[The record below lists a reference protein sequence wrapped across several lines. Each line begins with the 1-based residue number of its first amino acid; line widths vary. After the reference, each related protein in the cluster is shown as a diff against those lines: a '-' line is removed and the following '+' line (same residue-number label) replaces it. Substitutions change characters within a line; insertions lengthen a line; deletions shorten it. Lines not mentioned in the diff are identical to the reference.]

1 MYMVRVFF
9 GIYTTGRKVN
19 HLVVFVHF
27 EHAAHHPVAF
37 CDLPGHLAFLQV
49 DHVEVVPVVPF
60 AHPYHFFS
68 AFQDMAEHTA
78 VVDKGGTAFLHE
90 CAYLSGF
97 RIEFQHAVSLMA
109 AFVIFKSHR
118 FPVFFPFRAVQVVLA
133 VEEFGRWNDGLSCFH
148 VEYARHLEAQF
159 VARLGVFLL
168 VKDGLELAFGRAFH
182 VIYIPFLGR
191 TYLVGTYV
199 LAVRAPFEPTGIVI
213 AGRPV
218 VAQRPFVAAVP
229 VADVHIVVFDVS
241 LPFPVG
247 RDYGCRPFLI
257 VHFHPVTRF
266 FPWPFGRMQFFFAA

>member
-1 MYMVRVFF
+1 MVRVFF
-9 GIYTTGRKVN
+9 GIYATGREIN

-37 CDLPGHLAFLQV
+37 CDLPDHLAFLHV
-49 DHVEVVPVVPF
+49 NHVEVVPVVAF
-60 AHPYHFFS
+60 AHPYHFLS
-68 AFQDMAEHTA
+68 AFQNVAEHAA
-78 VVDKGGTAFLHE
+78 VIDKSGAALFHE
-90 CAYLSGF
+90 CAHLAGF
-97 RIEFQHAVSLMA
+97 RIEFQYTVYFMS
-109 AFVIFKSHR
+109 AFVVFKSYG
-118 FPVFFPFRAVQVVLA
+118 FSVLFPFRAVQVVLS
-133 VEEFGRWNDGLSCFH
+133 VEEFGRRNDGLSCFH

-182 VIYIPFLGR
+182 VIYIPFLSR

-199 LAVRAPFEPTGIVI
+199 SAVRAPFEPTGIVI

-229 VADVHIVVFDVS
+229 VADVYIVILDIG

-247 RDYGCRPFLI
+247 RDYWCCPFLI

-266 FPWPFGRMQFFFAA
+266 SPRILGRKGFFAA